1 MNHTV
6 NAVAWAPVKP
16 RWPIIAGKAI
26 AIAALSL
33 IASQYLAGFVLLAWC
48 GQDLR
53 SARPLT
59 IARYAY
65 YYGRVPVL
73 RKRLWVSSAGGL
85 ALVVF
90 SGLPLLLPRRRSLHG
105 DARWATRAEI
115 ARAGVFARHGLFLGR
130 IGRRYLILGGQQGV
144 LLSAPPRAEKG
155 TAIVI
160 PNLLFWQG
168 SILCLDVKLENWKL
182 TAGYRQRA
190 GQRCYL
196 FHPLAEDG
204 NTACWNPLSYV
215 STDPNLR
222 ISDVQRIAAIL
233 YPDVPGTDPFWHAGA
248 RSYFLGVTMY
258 VLETPTL
265 PPTLGEVLRQGMASD
280 TEGFGHHWRRI
291 IEGRQKGRYPLSS
304 QCVRALSEIIDLAPV
319 TASSIRK
326 TFTSRLD
333 LFANPLL
340 DRATSRNDFDLR
352 ELRKRRMSIY
362 LAINPG
368 DLHLLRALLN
378 LFIEQALNLQTRE
391 LPEQNPELKF
401 QVAFILDELAAAGRI
416 PILAQGVAYLPGYNV
431 RLVLVV
437 QAFSQLREIYGEE
450 NAETMMKSLAARI
463 VYAPK
468 DVEEATQISEDLG
481 FTTVK
486 VRTHS
491 RPVLSVA
498 DSKKER
504 TSVTVSE
511 EERALLLPQEVKEL
525 GKDREIL
532 FYEGVRPILARK
544 NRYYRDPYF
553 RKRLFPPPKFA
564 IPPRHPSKPPTAP
577 PKSPAIPN
585 SVAPSAEESA
595 EGFIEQVMPLKPE
608 SPLTQEVVQTPS
620 PPQSQPATREATI
633 ADVDRMESITLEDFD
648 VDFGRVKMPEGPVK
662 EGEILNLAKSFF
674 EVIHAWG
681 HR

>member
-1 MNHTV
+1 MSRTA
-6 NAVAWAPVKP
+6 NAVAWAP
-16 RWPIIAGKAI
+16 RSRRGSGTAGKAI
-26 AIAALSL
+26 AIAAVTLV
-33 IASQYLAGFVLLAWC
+33 ASQYLAGFLFLAWC
-48 GQDLR
+48 RQDVR
-53 SARPLT
+53 AAGPFT
-59 IARYAY
+59 IARYAH
-65 YYGRVPVL
+65 YYGSVTEVR
-73 RKRLWVSSAGGL
+73 RRLWISSAAGL
-85 ALVVF
+85 ALIALAA
-90 SGLPLLLPRRRSLHG
+90 LPFLLPRRQSLHG
-105 DARWATRAEI
+105 DARWATRAEM
-115 ARAGVFARHGLFLGR
+115 ARAGLFAQHGLFLGR
-130 IGRRYLILGGQQGV
+130 VGRRYLVLGGQQGV

-168 SILCLDVKLENWKL
+168 SVLCLDVKLENWTL

-190 GQRCYL
+190 GQSCYL

-204 NTACWNPLSYV
+204 NTACWNPLTYISK
-215 STDPNLR
+215 DANLR

-233 YPDVPGTDPFWHAGA
+233 YPEVPGTDPFWPAGA

-258 VLETPTL
+258 VLETPSL
-265 PPTLGEVLRQGMASD
+265 APTLGEVLRQGMASD

-352 ELRKRRMSIY
+352 DLRKRPMSIY

-368 DLHLLRALLN
+368 DLHLLQALLN

-391 LPEQNPELKF
+391 LPEHNPALKF

-431 RLVLVV
+431 RLMLVI
-437 QAFSQLREIYGEE
+437 QAFSQLREIYGQQ

-468 DVEEATQISEDLG
+468 DVAEATEISQELG

-486 VRTHS
+486 ARTHS
-491 RPVLSVA
+491 RPLLNLA
-498 DSKKER
+498 DSKNQR
-504 TSVTVSE
+504 RSVSVSE
-511 EERALLLPQEVKEL
+511 QKRPLLLPQEVKEL
-525 GKDREIL
+525 GKNREIL

-553 RKRLFPPPKFA
+553 RKRLFPPPTSAVPRAPRVAKRPA
-564 IPPRHPSKPPTAP
+564 VPPDSPAKPNPAAP
-577 PKSPAIPN
+577 PHNAIAAVSIAQVVPLTPDSP
-585 SVAPSAEESA
+585 VTEESV
-595 EGFIEQVMPLKPE
+595 I
-608 SPLTQEVVQTPS
+608 QTPP
-620 PPQSQPATREATI
+620 PPQWEPRTREATI
-633 ADVDRMESITLEDFD
+633 ADIDRIESITLEDFAAD
-648 VDFGRVKMPEGPVK
+648 LERVKLPEGPLSDEDAARAV
-662 EGEILNLAKSFF
+662 ENLLEALR
-674 EVIHAWG
+674 G
-681 HR
+681 R

>member
-1 MNHTV
+1 MSLTA
-6 NAVAWAPVKP
+6 NAVAWAPRVKP
-16 RWPIIAGKAI
+16 RWPVLAIKAI
-26 AIAALSL
+26 AIAGVCV
-33 IASQYLAGFVLLAWC
+33 IASQYLAGFLWAAWNR
-48 GQDLR
+48 QDPR
-53 SARPLT
+53 TVGPFT

-65 YYGRVPVL
+65 YYGEVPTV
-73 RKRLWVSSAGGL
+73 RRRLWVSSAGGL
-85 ALVVF
+85 ALIAF
-90 SGLPLLLPRRRSLHG
+90 AALPLLLPRRRALHG
-105 DARWATRAEI
+105 DARFSTRAEMS
-115 ARAGVFARHGLFLGR
+115 RAGLFAKHGLFLGR
-130 IGRRYLILGGQQGV
+130 VGRRYLILGGQQGV

-168 SILCLDVKLENWKL
+168 SVLCLDVKLENWTL

-190 GQRCYL
+190 GQSCYL

-204 NTACWNPLSYV
+204 NTACWNPLTYI

-233 YPDVPGTDPFWHAGA
+233 YPDVPGTDPFWPSGA

-291 IEGRQKGRYPLSS
+291 IEGRQKGRHPLSS
-304 QCVRALSEIIDLAPV
+304 PCVRALSEIIDLAPV

-352 ELRKRRMSIY
+352 DLRKRPMSIY

-368 DLHLLRALLN
+368 DLHLLQALLN

-391 LPEQNPELKF
+391 LPEHNPALKL

-431 RLVLVV
+431 RLMLVI
-437 QAFSQLREIYGEE
+437 QAFSQLREIYGQQ

-468 DVEEATQISEDLG
+468 DVGEATEISQELG

-486 VRTHS
+486 VNTHS
-491 RPVLSVA
+491 RPLLNVA
-498 DSKKER
+498 DPKHQR
-504 TSVTVSE
+504 QRSVSVSE
-511 EERALLLPQEVKEL
+511 QKRPLLLPQEVKEL
-525 GKDREIL
+525 GKDKEIL
-532 FYEGVRPILARK
+532 FYEGVRPILGQK
-544 NRYYRDPYF
+544 NRYYRDPLF
-553 RKRLFPPPKFA
+553 RQRLFPPPRFA
-564 IPPRHPSKPPTAP
+564 VPGGRPPKPSATPDGSVSPKRAASPANEIVAGSVAAAEPSKPDALAVTQDG
-577 PKSPAIPN
+577 SPA
-585 SVAPSAEESA
+585 ES
-595 EGFIEQVMPLKPE
+595 EPL
-608 SPLTQEVVQTPS
+608 
-620 PPQSQPATREATI
+620 TREATL
-633 ADVDRMESITLEDFD
+633 ADVDRIESITLEEYA
-648 VDFGRVKMPEGPVK
+648 VDFGRLTVPEGRLSAEDTK
-662 EGEILNLAKSFF
+662 RLAENFVQAF
-674 EVIHAWG
+674 HE
-681 HR
+681 R

>member
-1 MNHTV
+1 MSLTAD
-6 NAVAWAPVKP
+6 AVAWAPRVKP
-16 RWPIIAGKAI
+16 RWPVLAIKAI
-26 AIAALSL
+26 AIACVTL
-33 IASQYLAGFVLLAWC
+33 IASQYLAGFLLLAWC
-48 GQDLR
+48 RQDLR
-53 SARPLT
+53 TAGPFT
-59 IARYAY
+59 IARYGY
-65 YYGRVPVL
+65 YYGGIPAVR
-73 RKRLWVSSAGGL
+73 RRLWVSSAGGL
-85 ALVVF
+85 ALIAF
-90 SGLPLLLPRRRSLHG
+90 AALPLLLPRRRALHG
-105 DARWATRAEI
+105 DARWATRAEM
-115 ARAGVFARHGLFLGR
+115 ARAGLFAKHGLFLGR
-130 IGRRYLILGGQQGV
+130 VGRRYLILGGQQGV

-155 TAIVI
+155 TAIVV

-168 SILCLDVKLENWKL
+168 SILCLDVKLENWTL

-190 GQRCYL
+190 RQSCYL

-204 NTACWNPLSYV
+204 NTAGWNPLTYI

-233 YPDVPGTDPFWHAGA
+233 YPDVPGTDPFWPAGA

-258 VLETPTL
+258 VLETPSL

-291 IEGRQKGRYPLSS
+291 IEGRQKGTYPLSS
-304 QCVRALSEIIDLAPV
+304 PCMRALSEIIDLAPV

-352 ELRKRRMSIY
+352 DLRKRPMSIY

-368 DLHLLRALLN
+368 DLHLLQALLN

-391 LPEQNPELKF
+391 LPEHNSALKF

-431 RLVLVV
+431 RLMLVV
-437 QAFSQLREIYGEE
+437 QAFSQLREIYGQQ

-468 DVEEATQISEDLG
+468 DVAEATEISQELG

-486 VRTHS
+486 VHTHS
-491 RPVLSVA
+491 RPIITVA
-498 DSKKER
+498 DSKGQR
-504 TSVTVSE
+504 RSVSVSE
-511 EERALLLPQEVKEL
+511 QKRPLLLPQEVKEL
-525 GKDREIL
+525 GKNREIL

-544 NRYYRDPYF
+544 NRYYRDPLF
-553 RKRLFPPPKFA
+553 RKRLFPAPKSA
-564 IPPRHPSKPPTAP
+564 VSRRQPAKRPVEPQRPPTPDPAA
-577 PKSPAIPN
+577 SPGNEIVEG
-585 SVAPSAEESA
+585 SVARAE
-595 EGFIEQVMPLKPE
+595 PLKPDPPMREEAAIKTPPPPE
-608 SPLTQEVVQTPS
+608 SM
-620 PPQSQPATREATI
+620 PATREATL
-633 ADVDRMESITLEDFD
+633 ADIDRIESLTLEDYA
-648 VDFGRVKMPEGPVK
+648 VDLGHLKVPEGPLST
-662 EGEILNLAKSFF
+662 EDTQRLAENFIQAF
-674 EVIHAWG
+674 HE
-681 HR
+681 R

>member
-1 MNHTV
+1 MSLTV
-6 NAVAWAPVKP
+6 NAVAWTPRSS
-16 RWPIIAGKAI
+16 RWPAFVCKAI
-26 AIAALSL
+26 LIACVGLV
-33 IASQYLAGFVLLAWC
+33 ASQYLAGFLFLAWC
-48 GQDLR
+48 RQDLR
-53 SARPLT
+53 AAGPFT

-65 YYGRVPVL
+65 YYGGVPGV
-73 RKRLWVSSAGGL
+73 RRRLWVSSVGGL
-85 ALVVF
+85 AIMTV
-90 SGLPLLLPRRRSLHG
+90 GALPLLLPRRRSLHG
-105 DARWATRAEI
+105 DARWATRTEM
-115 ARAGVFARHGLFLGR
+115 ARAGLFAPHGLFLGR
-130 IGRRYLILGGQQGV
+130 VGRRYLILGGQQGV

-155 TAIVI
+155 TAIVV

-168 SILCLDVKLENWKL
+168 SVLCLDVKLENWTL

-204 NTACWNPLSYV
+204 NTAGWNPLTYI

-233 YPDVPGTDPFWHAGA
+233 YPDVPGTDPFWPAGA

-258 VLETPTL
+258 VLETPSL
-265 PPTLGEVLRQGMASD
+265 PSTLGEVLRQGMASD

-291 IEGRQKGRYPLSS
+291 IEGRQKGPYPLSS
-304 QCVRALSEIIDLAPV
+304 PCVRALSEIIDLAPV

-352 ELRKRRMSIY
+352 DLRKRPMSIY

-368 DLHLLRALLN
+368 DLHLLQALLN

-391 LPEQNPELKF
+391 LPEHNPALKL

-431 RLVLVV
+431 RLMLVI
-437 QAFSQLREIYGEE
+437 QAFSQLREIYGQQ

-468 DVEEATQISEDLG
+468 DVAEATEISNELG

-486 VRTHS
+486 VHTHS
-491 RPVLSVA
+491 RPILTVA
-498 DSKKER
+498 DSKHQR
-504 TSVTVSE
+504 RSVSVSE
-511 EERALLLPQEVKEL
+511 QKRPLLLPQEVKEL
-525 GKDREIL
+525 GKNKEIL

-544 NRYYRDPYF
+544 NRYYRDPLF
-553 RKRLFPPPKFA
+553 RKRLFPPPRFA
-564 IPPRHPSKPPTAP
+564 VPPGRNPKRPVAPAADPAKPKPAP
-577 PKSPAIPN
+577 SPANEIVEG
-585 SVAPSAEESA
+585 SVAPVEPPKPNSSAPTQDS
-595 EGFIEQVMPLKPE
+595 
-608 SPLTQEVVQTPS
+608 SPAALEA
-620 PPQSQPATREATI
+620 ATREATL
-633 ADVDRMESITLEDFD
+633 ADVDRMESLTLEDYA
-648 VDFGRVKMPEGPVK
+648 VDLGHLKVPEGPLSP
-662 EGEILNLAKSFF
+662 GETSRLAEDFVQAF
-674 EVIHAWG
+674 RG
-681 HR
+681 R

>member
-16 RWPIIAGKAI
+16 RWPTIAGKAI

-33 IASQYLAGFVLLAWC
+33 IASQYLAGFLLLAWC
-48 GQDLR
+48 RQDLR
-53 SARPLT
+53 TARPLT

-65 YYGRVPVL
+65 YYGSVPVV

-85 ALVVF
+85 ALIAF

-105 DARWATRAEI
+105 DARWAARAEM
-115 ARAGVFARHGLFLGR
+115 ARAGLFARHGLFLGR
-130 IGRRYLILGGQQGV
+130 VGRRYLILGGQQGV

-168 SILCLDVKLENWKL
+168 SVLCLDVKLENWTL

-190 GQRCYL
+190 GQSCYL

-204 NTACWNPLSYV
+204 NTACWNPLGYV
-215 STDPNLR
+215 SADPNLR
-222 ISDVQRIAAIL
+222 VSDVQRIAAIL
-233 YPDVPGTDPFWHAGA
+233 YPDVPGTDPFWAAGA

-258 VLETPTL
+258 VLETPSL

-291 IEGRQKGRYPLSS
+291 IEGRQKGPYPLSS

-352 ELRKRRMSIY
+352 NLRKRPMSIY

-368 DLHLLRALLN
+368 DLQLLQALLN

-391 LPEQNPELKF
+391 LPEHNPALKF

-431 RLVLVV
+431 RLMLVI
-437 QAFSQLREIYGEE
+437 QAFSQLREIYGRQ

-463 VYAPK
+463 VYAPN
-468 DVEEATQISEDLG
+468 DVKEATEISQELG
-481 FTTVK
+481 MTTVK

-491 RPVLSVA
+491 RPVLNVA
-498 DSKKER
+498 DPNNQPGSINVGEHQR
-504 TSVTVSE
+504 P
-511 EERALLLPQEVKEL
+511 LLLPQEVKEL
-525 GKDREIL
+525 GKDKEII

-544 NRYYRDPYF
+544 NRYYRDTYF
-553 RKRLFPPPKFA
+553 RKRLFPPPKSA
-564 IPPRHPSKPPTAP
+564 VPPGRRAKRPAEPPESTANLKPAA
-577 PKSPAIPN
+577 SPENGIAEG
-585 SVAPSAEESA
+585 SVAQVAPHPPDLPVEEEA
-595 EGFIEQVMPLKPE
+595 LKQVSSPPE
-608 SPLTQEVVQTPS
+608 SK
-620 PPQSQPATREATI
+620 PATREATL
-633 ADVDRMESITLEDFD
+633 ADIDRIESITLEDFAAD
-648 VDFGRVKMPEGPVK
+648 LRRVKMPEGPMSDEDAARAVA
-662 EGEILNLAKSFF
+662 NLLEALS
-674 EVIHAWG
+674 G
-681 HR
+681 R

>member
-1 MNHTV
+1 MSHTA
-6 NAVAWAPVKP
+6 NAVAWAPRSS
-16 RWPIIAGKAI
+16 RWPAMVCKAI
-26 AIAALSL
+26 AIACVSL
-33 IASQYLAGFVLLAWC
+33 MASQYLAGFLLMAWC
-48 GQDLR
+48 RQDPR
-53 SARPLT
+53 TVGPFT

-65 YYGRVPVL
+65 YYGGVPEV
-73 RKRLWVSSAGGL
+73 RRRLWVSSAGGL
-85 ALVVF
+85 ALMALI
-90 SGLPLLLPRRRSLHG
+90 GLPLLLPRRRSLHG
-105 DARWATRAEI
+105 DARWATRAEM
-115 ARAGVFARHGLFLGR
+115 ARAGLFARHGLFLGR
-130 IGRRYLILGGQQGV
+130 VGRRYLILAGQQGV

-155 TAIVI
+155 TAIVV

-168 SILCLDVKLENWKL
+168 SVLCLDVKLENWTL

-190 GQRCYL
+190 GQSCYL

-204 NTACWNPLSYV
+204 NTAGWNPLTYI

-233 YPDVPGTDPFWHAGA
+233 YPDVPGTDPFWPAGA

-258 VLETPTL
+258 VLETPSL
-265 PPTLGEVLRQGMASD
+265 PSTLGEVLRQGMASD

-291 IEGRQKGRYPLSS
+291 IEGRQKGPYPLSS
-304 QCVRALSEIIDLAPV
+304 QCMRALSEIIDLAPV

-352 ELRKRRMSIY
+352 DLRKRPMSIY

-368 DLHLLRALLN
+368 DLHLLQALLN

-391 LPEQNPELKF
+391 LPEHNPALKF

-431 RLVLVV
+431 RLMLVV
-437 QAFSQLREIYGEE
+437 QAFSQLREIYGQQ

-468 DVEEATQISEDLG
+468 DVAEATEISQELG

-486 VRTHS
+486 VHTHS
-491 RPVLSVA
+491 RPILTVA
-498 DSKKER
+498 DSKGQR
-504 TSVTVSE
+504 RSVSVSE
-511 EERALLLPQEVKEL
+511 QKRPLLLPQEVKEL
-525 GKDREIL
+525 GKNREIL

-544 NRYYRDPYF
+544 NRYYRDPLF
-553 RKRLFPPPKFA
+553 RKRLFPPPKSA
-564 IPPRHPSKPPTAP
+564 VPRRQPAKQPVESRRPPTP
-577 PKSPAIPN
+577 DPAVWPANEIVEG
-585 SVAPSAEESA
+585 SVARAE
-595 EGFIEQVMPLKPE
+595 PLKPE
-608 SPLTQEVVQTPS
+608 SPAREAAVIETPAPQES
-620 PPQSQPATREATI
+620 MPATREPI
-633 ADVDRMESITLEDFD
+633 LADIDRIESITLEDYA
-648 VDFGRVKMPEGPVK
+648 VDLGHLKVPEGPLSMEETK
-662 EGEILNLAKSFF
+662 RLADNFVQAF
-674 EVIHAWG
+674 HE
-681 HR
+681 R